1 MNDETEM
8 ESETEVEQ
16 LQRHLE
22 SCDAVLDR
30 IKEVAVSCL
39 ASNPDLWRELMDI
52 HCDLGMNMPLFWLEL
67 DESEDAPDA

>member
-16 LQRHLE
+16 MQRHLE

-30 IKEVAVSCL
+30 IKELANSCIS
-39 ASNPDLWRELMDI
+39 SNPDLWRDLMNV
-52 HCDLGMNMPLFWLEL
+52 HADLGMNMPLFWTEL